1 MSSDSGFEYDC
12 GRVDPGTRRDPR
24 YAIIDSEGG
33 DDLRRTEATRAGTPT
48 VTVEMGEALRVQ
60 DLIDDVLGGV
70 ESVFA
75 EYELREA
82 SAVRWPGWRTV
93 IRDTNERTWIRADVG
108 GIVDIHRDSGSLV
121 SAGARV
127 CTLRIRSKATA
138 SPSKPRL
145 PGC

>member
-1 MSSDSGFEYDC
+1 MRSYLYHRQR
-12 GRVDPGTRRDPR
+12 GRRRLASNRGDTCRDP
-24 YAIIDSEGG
+24 
-33 DDLRRTEATRAGTPT
+33 
-48 VTVEMGEALRVQ
+48 VQ